1 MISTA
6 RELMTIKPR
15 TASPDTGL
23 PEIARLM
30 RDLDVG
36 MIPICG
42 VDGALVGVVTDR
54 DLVVRGLAE
63 DVDLRT
69 ATAADLATGLP
80 VTVGPDADIDV
91 VLATMADHQ
100 LRRLPVVDN
109 GLLVGIISE
118 ADVAREGNTEEV
130 ADTVQAVTSTGH
142 TA

>member
-23 PEIARLM
+23 AEIARLM

-42 VDGALVGVVTDR
+42 VGGALLAVVTDR
-54 DLVVRGLAE
+54 DLVIRGLAE
-63 DVDLRT
+63 DVDVRT

-80 VTVGPDADIDV
+80 VTVGPDADIDD
-91 VLATMADHQ
+91 VLAIMADHQ

-130 ADTVQAVTSTGH
+130 ADTVQAVTSAGH
-142 TA
+142 PA